1 MRFPSYFPIKIK
13 LTYESYFCIFHRKGK
28 GEGPMGIKNQN
39 PTIIW
44 RKMNPKRWP
53 RTRVKRDM
61 NEIVNNIYIFRLE
74 SELDRL

>member
-39 PTIIW
+39 PTII
-44 RKMNPKRWP
+44 
-53 RTRVKRDM
+53 
-61 NEIVNNIYIFRLE
+61 
-74 SELDRL
+74 